1 MRITKYSLQFD
12 ESRTNVLVKDFTKNI
27 TEVQTLNSPEKIV
40 KMFNYVFKAN
50 KQTEEYVYLLA
61 LDTKMNCK
69 GVFEVSHGAVNYS
82 VVNPREIFIRLCL
95 CGAVYF
101 ILAHNHPSGEVVPS
115 KEDINVTNKLKQ
127 ASEILGIEL
136 LDHII
141 IAENKYLSL
150 KEKKFI

>member
-12 ESRTNVLVKDFTKNI
+12 ENRTNVLVKDFTKNI
-27 TEVQTLNSPEKIV
+27 TEVKKLNNPEKITE
-40 KMFNYVFKAN
+40 MFNYVFNAN

-69 GVFEVSHGAVNYS
+69 GIFEVSHGAVNYS

-101 ILAHNHPSGEVVPS
+101 IIAHNHPSGEISPS
-115 KEDINVTNKLKQ
+115 KEDINVTNRLKQ
-127 ASEILGIEL
+127 AGEILGIEL

-141 IAENKYLSL
+141 IAEDKYLSL
-150 KEKKFI
+150 KEEKLI